1 MPQLMKFIIPN
12 TLSYILA
19 GLFPLL
25 VCAQN
30 ISKYEI
36 MGRWEVVKVTEN
48 DQDISS
54 SLDNNAQRWIEF
66 ISDDRYNSDGYPFGR
81 YDGEYLLDEDSGSLV
96 LKSTSTGSKGMK
108 WNARYDGEYLVLEGT
123 GQLKLY
129 KFFLRK
135 TF

>member
-1 MPQLMKFIIPN
+1 MPQLMKFIMPI
-12 TLSYILA
+12 TLSWILA

-129 KFFLRK
+129 KFFLK
-135 TF
+135 KAF

>member
-1 MPQLMKFIIPN
+1 MKLIIPIFLSWILVELFPQLV
-12 TLSYILA
+12 Y
-19 GLFPLL
+19 
-25 VCAQN
+25 AQN

-54 SLDNNAQRWIEF
+54 SVDNNAQRWIEF

-81 YDGEYLLDEDSGSLV
+81 YEGEYLLDEDSGSLF
-96 LKSTSTGSKGMK
+96 LKSASTGTKGMNWK
-108 WNARYDGEYLVLEGT
+108 ARYDGEYLIFEGT

-135 TF
+135 SF